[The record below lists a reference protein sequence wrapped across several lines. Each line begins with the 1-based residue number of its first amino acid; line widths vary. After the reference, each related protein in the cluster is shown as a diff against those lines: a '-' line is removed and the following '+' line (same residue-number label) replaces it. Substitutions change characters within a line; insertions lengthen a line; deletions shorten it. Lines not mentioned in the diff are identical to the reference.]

1 VSSMPWDAQ
10 GEAVAALRA
19 IVADPRYGPS
29 ALSNAQTMTNLL
41 KDMLP
46 DAPRESSVLVAASEA
61 GVAGILQ
68 SNVSQGMD
76 VTTACRLAAGTFESQ
91 TALTPD
97 ACHWAVGIL
106 ASALRLDPARPAP
119 PPPPVYDNRRPPAGH
134 QQTVGP
140 GSAPPPVWVTPAPQ
154 FQPRSAGRDRLRL
167 TAAAA
172 TGIAGILIVWACALP
187 DLYVS
192 GGSGRTSFSIFNSG
206 GAGDLWFAAE
216 PVGVAIIGVLAAM
229 IIMAANRSAR
239 LRLLAAGVLFGFGI
253 QTILLFAGYEF
264 YVRSPNRAGPG
275 GAVGI
280 VGGIV
285 LLVAALI
292 AAVSRPASAA
302 VGRGSASG

>member
-1 VSSMPWDAQ
+1 
-10 GEAVAALRA
+10 
-19 IVADPRYGPS
+19 
-29 ALSNAQTMTNLL
+29 
-41 KDMLP
+41 MLP

-61 GVAGILQ
+61 GVAGMLQ

-76 VTTACRLAAGTFESQ
+76 VTTACRLAAGTFESH

-106 ASALRLDPARPAP
+106 ASALRLDAARPAP
-119 PPPPVYDNRRPPAGH
+119 PPPPVYDNRRPAADYP
-134 QQTVGP
+134 QTVGP
-140 GSAPPPVWVTPAPQ
+140 SSVPPPGWATPAPQ
-154 FQPRSAGRDRLRL
+154 FQPRPQPQPQPRSAGRDRLRL
-167 TAAAA
+167 AAAAA
-172 TGIAGILIVWACALP
+172 TGVAGILIVWACALP

-206 GAGDLWFAAE
+206 GGGDLWFAVE
-216 PVGVAIIGVLAAM
+216 PVGVAIIGVLAAL
-229 IIMAANRSAR
+229 IIMAANRSVR
-239 LRLLAAGVLFGFGI
+239 LRSLAAGVLFGFGI
-253 QTILLFAGYEF
+253 QTVLLFAGYEF

-292 AAVSRPASAA
+292 AAATRPASAA
-302 VGRGSASG
+302 VGSGSASG